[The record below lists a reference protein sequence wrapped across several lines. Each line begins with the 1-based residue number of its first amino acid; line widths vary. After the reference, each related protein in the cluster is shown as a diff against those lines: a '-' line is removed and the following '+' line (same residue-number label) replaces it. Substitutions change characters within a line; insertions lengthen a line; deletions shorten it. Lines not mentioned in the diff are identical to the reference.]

1 MSPDFQRTWQ
11 EMRPGPPKRQGTGG
25 EPPTHASADVGREG
39 SGPDAALYVRR
50 TLRAGQRIA
59 HDGDVIVLGDVHAGA
74 EIRAA
79 GDVLVFGHL
88 QGVVHAGADGSEQA
102 MVCAWRLEPVQL
114 RIAHVIARSPD
125 AHEEVPLV
133 PEIARVQEGQVV
145 IERAVRP
152 EDGRMARG

>member
-1 MSPDFQRTWQ
+1 MSHVA
-11 EMRPGPPKRQGTGG
+11 
-25 EPPTHASADVGREG
+25 HASADVGQEALRQ
-39 SGPDAALYVRR
+39 DAALYVRR
-50 TLRAGQRIA
+50 TLRSGQKIA

-74 EIRAA
+74 EIKAA

-88 QGVVHAGADGSEQA
+88 RGMVHAGADGSDGA

-114 RIAHVIARSPD
+114 RIGHVIARPPDVHEDVPD
-125 AHEEVPLV
+125 A
-133 PEIARVQEGQVV
+133 PEIARVEQGQVI

>member
-1 MSPDFQRTWQ
+1 MSDV
-11 EMRPGPPKRQGTGG
+11 
-25 EPPTHASADVGREG
+25 THASADMERGRSRTDG
-39 SGPDAALYVRR
+39 ALYVRR

-88 QGVVHAGADGSEQA
+88 RGVVHAGALGSEQA

-114 RIAHVIARSPD
+114 RIGHVIARPPD
-125 AHEEVPLV
+125 AREEAPGV
-133 PEIARVQEGQVV
+133 PEIARLEDGQVV
-145 IERAVRP
+145 IERALGP

>member
-1 MSPDFQRTWQ
+1 
-11 EMRPGPPKRQGTGG
+11 MRPGSPKRQGTGG
-25 EPPTHASADVGREG
+25 EPATHPAADVAREG
-39 SGPDAALYVRR
+39 SVPDTALYVRR
-50 TLRAGQRIA
+50 TLRAGQSIA

-88 QGVVHAGADGSEQA
+88 QGVVHAGSHGSERA

-114 RIAHVIARSPD
+114 RIGHVIARPPD
-125 AHEEVPLV
+125 LQEEAPLV